1 MRPHHLQF
9 TSETFSDS
17 DSAVDIDKSVRVQKW
32 SKITDGLKLVLNSK
46 SSLLFL
52 KVSIWSQTHF
62 YSDWSRDYKSRT
74 TQRPHVI
81 LTYKI
86 SLHLCLLHQ
95 MLTPLEDWTFKLGSI
110 ALKPWSWSTLI
121 WDTTWAH
128 CVYFLLWDVP
138 VFLFFLCLTS
148 SLKVQSVTMW
158 HSRGAR
164 EVTILGTVQKSTMY
178 RFTVSSHK
186 LAMCSSVQNLYYFYP
201 IV

>member
-9 TSETFSDS
+9 TSETFSGS

-81 LTYKI
+81 LIYKI

-138 VFLFFLCLTS
+138 VFCFFYVSPHPWRC
-148 SLKVQSVTMW
+148 SLSQ
-158 HSRGAR
+158 
-164 EVTILGTVQKSTMY
+164 
-178 RFTVSSHK
+178 
-186 LAMCSSVQNLYYFYP
+186 CD
-201 IV
+201 IVEEPERWPYSGQFRNQQCIGSLSLHIN